1 MGDSFKRK
9 TFLLTSHVFEP
20 EIPSG
25 ATLVC
30 LSRPP
35 RNGDWI
41 VYVPFDG
48 DPIFRRYVEQPS
60 GQILLESRNSR
71 YDSYTAGKAELLS
84 CGQLWTVVSFH
95 KVLSREI
102 GNPYAEAETEQG
114 ASGGL
119 RMELSSAS
127 APPER
132 GKEEELLTFPEAG
145 AILKVKRTRL
155 YAMLRTGELRAVK
168 IGKLWRI
175 SRKSIEEYLARSVYP
190 GKQYRENE

>member
-1 MGDSFKRK
+1 M
-9 TFLLTSHVFEP
+9 TFPPTLP
-20 EIPSG
+20 EGPSPCFSPPSAG
-25 ATLVC
+25 A
-30 LSRPP
+30 
-35 RNGDWI
+35 
-41 VYVPFDG
+41 F
-48 DPIFRRYVEQPS
+48 
-60 GQILLESRNSR
+60 
-71 YDSYTAGKAELLS
+71 
-84 CGQLWTVVSFH
+84 
-95 KVLSREI
+95 
-102 GNPYAEAETEQG
+102 
-114 ASGGL
+114 
-119 RMELSSAS
+119 S